1 MRRGFTLPERRLLW
15 KAREDLTHVSSVLP
29 KILRCVSWS
38 VPDQRKVAESLL
50 PRWTLLEPE
59 HALQVRV
66 RAPFVACCEL
76 GIQRR
81 KGTPPPHTSPVAAVG
96 AEC

>member
-1 MRRGFTLPERRLLW
+1 MQTTVLHLLPLPSACLPTDPLSVRRGFTLPERRLLW

-66 RAPFVACCEL
+66 RAHYSLLV
-76 GIQRR
+76 
-81 KGTPPPHTSPVAAVG
+81 VN
-96 AEC
+96 